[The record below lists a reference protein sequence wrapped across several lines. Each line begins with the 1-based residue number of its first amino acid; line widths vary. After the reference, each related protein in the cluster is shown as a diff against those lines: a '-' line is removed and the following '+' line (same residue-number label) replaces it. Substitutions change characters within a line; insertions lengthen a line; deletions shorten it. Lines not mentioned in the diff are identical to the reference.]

1 MNQNKTLSRLA
12 YLSVGLIGLGGSV
25 TSMASYQVH
34 TPGPLLTLGKV
45 TSSSSIL
52 SVTGNPAGGELLLH
66 KDENFRMGYFSS
78 LGIDVESGDVD
89 NFIDDVDEL
98 IDELDE
104 ENLSLDRILEI
115 QDKFDALLPV
125 MGEEARVTVGLGLH
139 APLAPFAMRSDWLGG
154 VVTFD
159 LQAAGIFDT
168 SFLDAPI
175 TPDIING
182 TISTDSSLYVKGG
195 TLLTGSVGYSREV
208 WQPKLLDID
217 SKLYAGFQAN
227 VYRASLNKQ
236 VIALES
242 ILEDEDAGD
251 VIRDEFDENTV
262 DTTQIGLDFG
272 LIWAL
277 PYGQVGIT
285 FANINEPEFDYGDIG
300 KNCSEITDISRQTN
314 CIAAQRF
321 SNEIALS
328 ETAVMEAKT
337 TVEGAFYTRNKRW
350 LLSGAVDLNST
361 FDLVARESQYISA
374 SASYFSNSY
383 LVPNVRLGLS
393 QNLSGSELTTLAIG
407 TTLFGV
413 VNMDFSASL
422 DQIEVDGNNV
432 PRHFGLNIGIAEKF

>member
-1 MNQNKTLSRLA
+1 MYKNKTLSKLA
-12 YLSVGLIGLGGSV
+12 CLSVGLIGLGGS
-25 TSMASYQVH
+25 TASMASYQIH
-34 TPGPLLTLGKV
+34 SPGPLLTLGKV
-45 TSSSSIL
+45 TSPSSIL

-66 KDENFRMGYFSS
+66 KDESFRMGYFSS
-78 LGIDVESGDVD
+78 LGVDAESGDVD

-98 IDELDE
+98 VDGLNNDDLSPDELI
-104 ENLSLDRILEI
+104 RF
-115 QDKFDALLPV
+115 QKLLPIL
-125 MGEEARVTVGLGLH
+125 GEDARVTVGLGVH
-139 APLAPFAMRSDWLGG
+139 APLAPFAIRSDWLGG

-175 TPDIING
+175 IVSNTG
-182 TISTDSSLYVKGG
+182 SISTDSSLYVKGG

-208 WQPKLLDID
+208 WQPTLFDVD

-236 VIALES
+236 IIALES
-242 ILEDEDAGD
+242 ILDDEDVGD

-262 DTTQIGLDFG
+262 DTTQVGLDFG
-272 LIWAL
+272 LILVL

-300 KNCSEITDISRQTN
+300 TNCSEITDISRQTN
-314 CIAAQRF
+314 CFAAQTF
-321 SNEIALS
+321 SNEIDLS

-337 TVEGAFYTRNKRW
+337 TVEGAFYTRNKHW
-350 LLSGAVDLNST
+350 LLSGAADLNST
-361 FDLVARESQYISA
+361 FDLVGRESQYISA
-374 SASYFSNSY
+374 SASYFSDSY

-393 QNLSGSELTTLAIG
+393 QNLSGSELTTVAVG

-413 VNMDFSASL
+413 FNMDLSASL
-422 DQIEVDGNNV
+422 DQIEVDGNKV
-432 PRHFGLNIGIAEKF
+432 PRHFGLNIGISEKF